1 MVCSESEIHRINM
14 SDTAIDAGVRMGQSG
29 PETLMYTR
37 ELDLRG
43 LLEAANEKASGVAN
57 DQAILP

>member
-1 MVCSESEIHRINM
+1 M